1 MKDIYKLTLK
11 DLQPSQFY
19 ISERKL
25 ASVEVWFDPA
35 DLSNF
40 EPIPVKE
47 LDGVPVITDGHTR
60 AVAALRVG
68 VDRVPLVWDTDEL
81 DWRLYRACVTACRRR
96 GILSPADLL
105 TRIISAEEYV
115 EQWDA
120 WCDRLHADID
130 AGVIQVVPYTK
141 ADIPDVL
148 SFERRLREEEADW
161 GWVIDDAYIAQVKKS
176 FEGDTFRDALS
187 YLAYFDG
194 QVAGRIDA
202 CLIRSHFDGS
212 TKAYLDWICVIKS
225 YRHRGV
231 GQALLERLR
240 QELKARGVDT
250 LIALTASNEE
260 AQRFY
265 KSVPN
270 SCMRDVG
277 IWIDV

>member
-25 ASVEVWFDPA
+25 ASVEAWFDLA

-161 GWVIDDAYIAQVKKS
+161 GWVIDDAYIAQVEKS

-187 YLAYFDG
+187 YLAYLDG

-240 QELKARGVDT
+240 QELKARDVDT
-250 LIALTASNEE
+250 LIALTAANDE

-265 KSVPN
+265 KSVPD

-277 IWIDV
+277 IWINV

>member
-1 MKDIYKLTLK
+1 MGRVI
-11 DLQPSQFY
+11 
-19 ISERKL
+19 
-25 ASVEVWFDPA
+25 SVEA
-35 DLSNF
+35 
-40 EPIPVKE
+40 
-47 LDGVPVITDGHTR
+47 
-60 AVAALRVG
+60 
-68 VDRVPLVWDTDEL
+68 
-81 DWRLYRACVTACRRR
+81 Y
-96 GILSPADLL
+96 
-105 TRIISAEEYV
+105 AER
-115 EQWDA
+115 WDA
-120 WCDRLHADID
+120 WCDRVHADID
-130 AGVIQVVPYTK
+130 AGVIEVVPYTR

-161 GWVIDDAYIAQVKKS
+161 GWVIDDAYIAQVQKS

-187 YLAYFDG
+187 FLAYLDG
-194 QVAGRIDA
+194 QAVGRIDA

-231 GQALLERLR
+231 AQALLARLR

-265 KSVPN
+265 KHVPD
-270 SCMRDVG
+270 SILRDTG

>member
-96 GILSPADLL
+96 GILSSADLL

-187 YLAYFDG
+187 YLAYLDG

-231 GQALLERLR
+231 GQALLGRLR

-250 LIALTASNEE
+250 LIALTAANDE

-270 SCMRDVG
+270 SCMRDTG

>member
-1 MKDIYKLTLK
+1 MKDISELTLK

-19 ISERKL
+19 ISEKKL
-25 ASVEVWFDPA
+25 ATVEAWFHPA

-40 EPIPVKE
+40 EPIPVKL
-47 LDGVPVITDGHTR
+47 LDGVPVMTDGHTR
-60 AVAALRVG
+60 AVAALRAG
-68 VDRVPLVWDTDEL
+68 LDRVPLVWDEDEL
-81 DWRLYRACVTACRRR
+81 DWRLYRACVTACRRC
-96 GILSPADLL
+96 GIGSPADLL
-105 TRIISAEEYV
+105 GRIISAEAYA

-130 AGVIQVVPYTK
+130 AGVIEVVPYTR

-161 GWVIDDAYIAQVKKS
+161 GWVIDDAYIAQVQKS
-176 FEGDTFRDALS
+176 FEGDMFRDALS
-187 YLAYFDG
+187 FL
-194 QVAGRIDA
+194 
-202 CLIRSHFDGS
+202 
-212 TKAYLDWICVIKS
+212 AYLDWICVIKS

-231 GQALLERLR
+231 AQVLLARLR

-265 KSVPN
+265 KHVPD
-270 SCMRDVG
+270 SILRDTG

>member
-1 MKDIYKLTLK
+1 MKDIYKLTIK

-25 ASVEVWFDPA
+25 ASVEAWFDPA

-161 GWVIDDAYIAQVKKS
+161 GWVIDDAYIAQVEKS

-187 YLAYFDG
+187 YLAYLDG

-250 LIALTASNEE
+250 LIALTAANDE

-265 KSVPN
+265 KSVPD

-277 IWIDV
+277 IWINV

>member
-25 ASVEVWFDPA
+25 ASVEAWFDPA

-68 VDRVPLVWDTDEL
+68 MDRVPLVWDTDEL

-161 GWVIDDAYIAQVKKS
+161 GWVIDDAYIAQVEKS

-187 YLAYFDG
+187 YLAYLDG

-250 LIALTASNEE
+250 LIALTAANDE

-265 KSVPN
+265 KSVPD

>member
-25 ASVEVWFDPA
+25 ASVEAWFDPA

-68 VDRVPLVWDTDEL
+68 VDRVPLVWDMDEL

-161 GWVIDDAYIAQVKKS
+161 GWVIDDAYIAQVEKS
-176 FEGDTFRDALS
+176 FEGDTFREALS
-187 YLAYFDG
+187 YLAYLDG
-194 QVAGRIDA
+194 QVAGRIDGA
-202 CLIRSHFDGS
+202 LIRSHFDGS

-231 GQALLERLR
+231 AQVLLARLR

>member
-25 ASVEVWFDPA
+25 ASVEAWFDPA

-68 VDRVPLVWDTDEL
+68 VDRVPLVWDMDEL

-141 ADIPDVL
+141 ADISDVL

-161 GWVIDDAYIAQVKKS
+161 GWVIDDAYIAQVEKS

-187 YLAYFDG
+187 YLAYLDG

-250 LIALTASNEE
+250 LIALTAANDE

-270 SCMRDVG
+270 SCMRDTG

>member
-1 MKDIYKLTLK
+1 MKDIYKLTIK

-25 ASVEVWFDPA
+25 ASVEAWFDPA

-96 GILSPADLL
+96 GILSSADLL

-161 GWVIDDAYIAQVKKS
+161 GWVIDDAYIAQVEKS

-187 YLAYFDG
+187 YLAYLDG

-250 LIALTASNEE
+250 LIALTAANDE

-265 KSVPN
+265 KSVPD

-277 IWIDV
+277 IWINV

>member
-25 ASVEVWFDPA
+25 ASVEAWFDPA

-96 GILSPADLL
+96 GILSSADLL

-161 GWVIDDAYIAQVKKS
+161 GWVIDDAYIAQVEKS

-187 YLAYFDG
+187 YLAYLDG

-250 LIALTASNEE
+250 LIALTAANDE

-265 KSVPN
+265 KSVPD

>member
-68 VDRVPLVWDTDEL
+68 VDRVPLVWDMDEL

-161 GWVIDDAYIAQVKKS
+161 GWVIDDAYIAQVEKS

-187 YLAYFDG
+187 YLAYLDG
-194 QVAGRIDA
+194 QVAGRIDT

-231 GQALLERLR
+231 GQALLGRLR

-250 LIALTASNEE
+250 LIALTAANDE

-270 SCMRDVG
+270 SCMRDTG

>member
-68 VDRVPLVWDTDEL
+68 VGRVPLVWDTDEL

-96 GILSPADLL
+96 GILSSADLL

-161 GWVIDDAYIAQVKKS
+161 GWAIDDAYIAQVKKS

-187 YLAYFDG
+187 YLAYLDG

-250 LIALTASNEE
+250 LIALTAANDE

-265 KSVPN
+265 KNVPN
-270 SCMRDVG
+270 SIMRDVG
-277 IWIDV
+277 IWIDI

>member
-1 MKDIYKLTLK
+1 MKDISKLALK

-19 ISERKL
+19 ISEKKL
-25 ASVEVWFDPA
+25 AAVEAWFHPA

-40 EPIPVKE
+40 EPIPVKL
-47 LDGVPVITDGHTR
+47 LDGVPVMTDGHTR
-60 AVAALRVG
+60 AVAALRAG
-68 VDRVPLVWDTDEL
+68 LDRVPLVWDEDEL
-81 DWRLYRACVTACRRR
+81 DWRLYRACVTACRRC
-96 GILSPADLL
+96 GIGSPADLL
-105 TRIISAEEYV
+105 GRIISAEAYA

-130 AGVIQVVPYTK
+130 AGVIEVVPYTRT
-141 ADIPDVL
+141 DIPDVL

-161 GWVIDDAYIAQVKKS
+161 GWVIDDAYIAQVQKS
-176 FEGDTFRDALS
+176 FEGDMFRDALS
-187 YLAYFDG
+187 FLAYLDG
-194 QVAGRIDA
+194 QAVGRIDA

-231 GQALLERLR
+231 AQVLLARLR

-265 KSVPN
+265 KHVPD
-270 SCMRDVG
+270 SILRDTG